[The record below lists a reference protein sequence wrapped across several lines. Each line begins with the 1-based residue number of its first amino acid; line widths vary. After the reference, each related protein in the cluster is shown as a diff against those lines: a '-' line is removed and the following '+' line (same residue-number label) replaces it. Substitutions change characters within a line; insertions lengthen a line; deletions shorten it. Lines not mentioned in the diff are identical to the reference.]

1 MIVNTHQQIKP
12 FISTQTW
19 NIKKLIEIK
28 NICKKDKFQRRMR
41 WLYKRNNSS
50 PKTAS
55 MREFI
60 NFLVKY
66 RNSQIPIALGEFVSE
81 RQKKYSVS
89 DGNNRIH
96 AILNMLQKPYMLFD
110 DFFEPLIIFSVSL
123 NIDKDIKEKF
133 IRFIKNLTYKEI
145 RQLDWECKFEEI
157 EPEIYKKFN
166 DSINGTIS
174 KGLRNQFKK
183 LKEKFSFEDNTFDL
197 TSDVDIVV
205 NVFNNFTYEQLKQN
219 FLDVHE
225 KVESMD
231 EFDLLAASLGCYEI
245 TIENEELEIKLKKVI
260 IDYYKNRNRNDELL
274 EQYDVEKDKDF
285 KWNAFDFL
293 LSFQEYCCNKY
304 KVFNNIDFNKP
315 IKSVPLFF
323 RLFKIMFNDNQLT
336 KETFTQENVNMF
348 IKKCEKGFKLLR
360 TIVNDIYPN
369 LNINNGVVVFK
380 TREKSGK
387 FKGMPLFALIS
398 ILTGDNYIHT
408 SENKNKIKQMIYY
421 NSLIQQIQIPS
432 EKINA
437 KKHEQ
442 IKKKKDTFRISD
454 ILDSQRNE
462 YKNTEHYLNEQHNN
476 PTKFLSRSP
485 TKTEMK
491 NIIKFIMN
499 HERSERELNPM
510 ECQPTNMKKRRQ
522 VTYTS
527 FILMYDYWRRYQTFD
542 VNQKI
547 REEGIKMHND
557 HLIPHRSA
565 FMSKLTL
572 DRLGNLSPIMG
583 NVNSGRGND
592 HIRYYWDNPETT
604 AVISKLKIFPT
615 IEEYDN
621 IVEYIK
627 SGSNKICKIKNTHA
641 YNNLCERNETLYL
654 NSFISNLYN

>member
-1 MIVNTHQQIKP
+1 MRANTHQIKS
-12 FISTQTW
+12 FITTETW
-19 NIKKLIEIK
+19 NIKKLMEIQK
-28 NICKKDKFQRRMR
+28 ICKKDKFQRRMR
-41 WLYKRNNSS
+41 WLLKRSETK
-50 PKTAS
+50 PKMSS
-55 MREFI
+55 MREYI
-60 NFLVKY
+60 DFLVKY
-66 RNSQIPIALGEFVSE
+66 KNSQIPIALGEFVSE

-96 AILNMLQKPYMLFD
+96 AILNMLQRPYLLYD
-110 DFFEPLIIFSVSL
+110 DFFDPLIIYLEGL
-123 NIDKDIKEKF
+123 NIDKDTKQSF
-133 IRFIKNLTYKEI
+133 ISFIKNLTYKEI
-145 RQLDWECKFEEI
+145 RVGDWDGKFENTQ
-157 EPEIYKKFN
+157 PEIYKKFN
-166 DSINGTIS
+166 DSISGTIS
-174 KGLRNQFKK
+174 KGLKIQFNNLKK
-183 LKEKFSFEDNTFDL
+183 KFSFNDDTFDL
-197 TSDVDIVV
+197 TSDVHIVV
-205 NVFNNFTYEQLKQN
+205 NVFNNFTYEELKQN

-274 EQYDVEKDKDF
+274 EQYNVEKDKDF

-304 KVFNNIDFNKP
+304 KVFNNIDFSKA
-315 IKSVPLFF
+315 IKHVPVIF
-323 RLFKIMFNDNQLT
+323 RLFKIMFNDNQLK
-336 KETFTQENVNMF
+336 KETFTQENINMF

-360 TIVNDIYPN
+360 SIVDDIYPN
-369 LNINNGVVVFK
+369 LNINNEISVFK

-398 ILTGDNYIHT
+398 VLTGDNYLDS
-408 SENKNKIKQMIYY
+408 SENKNKIKQIIYY
-421 NSLIQQIQIPS
+421 NSLIQQIQIPN
-432 EKINA
+432 EKING
-437 KKHEQ
+437 KKHEH
-442 IKKKKDTFRISD
+442 IKKKKDTFRVYN

-462 YKNTEHYLNEQHNN
+462 YKHTEYYLNEQHNN

-491 NIIKFIMN
+491 NIIKYIIN
-499 HERSERELNPM
+499 HERCKRELNPM

-527 FILMYDYWRRYQTFD
+527 FILMYDYWRRCQTFD

-557 HLIPHRSA
+557 HLIPHRSSIT
-565 FMSKLTL
+565 SKLTL

-592 HIRYYWDNPETT
+592 HIKYYWDNPEIEK
-604 AVISKLKIFPT
+604 VIRNLKIFPT
-615 IEEYDN
+615 VEEYDN
-621 IVEYIK
+621 IVEYDK
-627 SGSNKICKIKNTHA
+627 SGSNKICKIKNTQA
-641 YNNLCERNETLYL
+641 YNTLCDRNETLYL